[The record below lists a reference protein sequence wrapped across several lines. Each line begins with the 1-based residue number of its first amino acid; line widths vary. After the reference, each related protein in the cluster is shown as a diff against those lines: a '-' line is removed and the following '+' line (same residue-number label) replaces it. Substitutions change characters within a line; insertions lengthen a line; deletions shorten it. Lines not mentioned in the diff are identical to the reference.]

1 MADQGG
7 AGDECR
13 PGVAARRR
21 LLRARS
27 VLEPLRPRRSMTS
40 PAPST
45 VWRST
50 CIVLLLSNGAVVG
63 IPIERSSWKAI
74 TDLTAQHG
82 MASDCVPHQIMDHQ
96 IKEGEMKGSLEMS
109 KRARQRA
116 HPSSEWCESVQRYA
130 GGEPGRMLVRLR
142 QAPSRLI
149 VVRAGSFPREA
160 NGVCVQWCDID
171 VQEQYTFLLSAPS
184 PPAGCGE
191 GYRSIRSST
200 RSTLRA
206 TACSRHS
213 TGFGSQR
220 SSKGSARGFQVEVP
234 KSQVAIDRTTKRDT
248 DTALFI
254 S

>member
-1 MADQGG
+1 M
-7 AGDECR
+7 
-13 PGVAARRR
+13 
-21 LLRARS
+21 
-27 VLEPLRPRRSMTS
+27 
-40 PAPST
+40 
-45 VWRST
+45 
-50 CIVLLLSNGAVVG
+50 G

-116 HPSSEWCESVQRYA
+116 HPSSEWCESVRRYA

-142 QAPSRLI
+142 QAPYRLI

-184 PPAGCGE
+184 PPGACGE
-191 GYRSIRSST
+191 GDTGLHARPS
-200 RSTLRA
+200 A

>member
-1 MADQGG
+1 MPPPSPAARDRKGGCVNKEGKLADQGGVNTVADQGG

-50 CIVLLLSNGAVVG
+50 CIVLHLSNGAVVG

-116 HPSSEWCESVQRYA
+116 HPSSEWCESVRRYA

-142 QAPSRLI
+142 QAPYRLI

-184 PPAGCGE
+184 PPGV
-191 GYRSIRSST
+191 R
-200 RSTLRA
+200 
-206 TACSRHS
+206 
-213 TGFGSQR
+213 
-220 SSKGSARGFQVEVP
+220 RGIQV
-234 KSQVAIDRTTKRDT
+234 
-248 DTALFI
+248 
-254 S
+254 

>member
-21 LLRARS
+21 LLRAQS

-50 CIVLLLSNGAVVG
+50 CIVLHLSNGAVVG

-116 HPSSEWCESVQRYA
+116 HPSSEWCESVRRYA

-142 QAPSRLI
+142 QAPYRLI

-184 PPAGCGE
+184 PPGVRRGSVQV
-191 GYRSIRSST
+191 Y
-200 RSTLRA
+200 TLDPPRRHAADTAQGLGANEARRA
-206 TACSRHS
+206 PR
-213 TGFGSQR
+213 GD
-220 SSKGSARGFQVEVP
+220 SKWKCPRG